1 MVDNFEFSSTFLLF
15 SEIERLKFQIL
26 KSEMDKYKIHPGQIP
41 IFFIVRKNPG
51 ISQKDLAKKVM
62 LSTST
67 VAIMLRRM
75 EKAGF
80 VKRIQDE
87 SDRRFYHIYLT
98 DKALKIVDKIF
109 KRLKEFERQ
118 SFENFTNE
126 EMEVLEKLLKKIL
139 LNLEAMKDER
149 CC

>member
-1 MVDNFEFSSTFLLF
+1 VVDNFEFSSTFLLF
-15 SEIERLKFQIL
+15 SEIERLQFQIL

>member
-1 MVDNFEFSSTFLLF
+1 VVDNFEFSSTFLLF

>member
-15 SEIERLKFQIL
+15 SEIERLNFQIL

>member
-1 MVDNFEFSSTFLLF
+1 MNNFEFSSTFLLF

-80 VKRIQDE
+80 VKKIQDE
-87 SDRRFYHIYLT
+87 NDRRFYHIYLT

>member
-1 MVDNFEFSSTFLLF
+1 MNNFEFSSTFLLF
-15 SEIERLKFQIL
+15 SDIERLKFQIL

-41 IFFIVRKNPG
+41 ILFIVKKNPG

-87 SDRRFYHIYLT
+87 CDRRFYHVYLT
-98 DKALKIVDKIF
+98 EKALKIVEKIF

-126 EMEVLEKLLKKIL
+126 EIEVLERLLKKIL
-139 LNLEAMKDER
+139 LNLEAMKDEK
-149 CC
+149 CF

>member
-1 MVDNFEFSSTFLLF
+1 MDNFEFSSTFLLF
-15 SEIERLKFQIL
+15 SEIERLNFQIL

>member
-1 MVDNFEFSSTFLLF
+1 MDNFEFSSTFLLF

>member
-75 EKAGF
+75 GMKVTE
-80 VKRIQDE
+80 D
-87 SDRRFYHIYLT
+87 
-98 DKALKIVDKIF
+98 
-109 KRLKEFERQ
+109 
-118 SFENFTNE
+118 FTTF
-126 EMEVLEKLLKKIL
+126 I
-139 LNLEAMKDER
+139 
-149 CC
+149 

>member
-1 MVDNFEFSSTFLLF
+1 MDNFEFSSTFLLF
-15 SEIERLKFQIL
+15 SEIERLQFQIL

>member
-1 MVDNFEFSSTFLLF
+1 MVNNFEFSSTFLLF